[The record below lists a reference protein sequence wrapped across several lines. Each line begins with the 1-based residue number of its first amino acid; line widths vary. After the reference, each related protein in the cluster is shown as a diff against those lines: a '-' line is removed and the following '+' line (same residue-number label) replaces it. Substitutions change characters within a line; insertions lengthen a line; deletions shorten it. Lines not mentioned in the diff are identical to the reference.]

1 MARLEL
7 GTVDPIA
14 GAVRAGEDEQRGFA
28 GMPTMP
34 KQKPSYSIKLWAKL
48 DHSTCTRQRPSL

>member
-7 GTVDPIA
+7 GTVYPIA
-14 GAVRAGEDEQRGFA
+14 GAVRDGKDEQRGFA
-28 GMPTMP
+28 GMHTIL